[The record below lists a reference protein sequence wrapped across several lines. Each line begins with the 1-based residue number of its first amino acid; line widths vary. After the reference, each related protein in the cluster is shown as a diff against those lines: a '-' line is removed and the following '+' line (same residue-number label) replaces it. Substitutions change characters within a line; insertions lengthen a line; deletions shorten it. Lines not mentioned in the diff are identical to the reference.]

1 MSAQEPER
9 ERKAGSLADTSLEIE
24 IVVEDPLL
32 GQAGDAASIDAEI
45 VVEDPL
51 DHVSLDIEFP
61 ADEPA
66 RAGPEPVEEP
76 ALAQEERAEL
86 EAAELEAVELEAVEL
101 EAVEL
106 DSVELESVS
115 AELESTTLEPA
126 QRSSVEAEPMELE
139 PRDEA
144 FTTQRFGQADT
155 VRLPGVSGQLG
166 SYRIVR
172 RLGEGGMGQVFEA
185 IDTRNNQR
193 VALKM
198 LFDVEPE
205 NVYRLKREFRRMA
218 DIVHQ
223 NLVTLYELV
232 VNNDLCFFTM
242 EYVPGVDFYTALT
255 SSELY
260 DEQPLRD
267 ALRQLVQGVHAI
279 HRAHRVHRD
288 LKPHNVL
295 ITPEGRVVIL
305 DFGLARD
312 VRRGTLIT
320 NLNSFVQ
327 GTPAYMSPEQAAGQH
342 ATPASDWYAVGVMLY
357 EVITGQLPFS
367 GGVMEILLNKQYEDP
382 IPIAAHNLDIDREL
396 ESLVGALMSREPEER
411 PGSQA
416 ILAWCSKRNTRRLLT
431 GSQNTG
437 LNVVLFGRER
447 HLKVLETAFEAS
459 TTGTAAW
466 VDIHGA
472 SGTGRSALLEAFL
485 APLRGLEDVH
495 VFESRCSERESMP
508 FRALDGIV
516 DGIAAKLRRLS
527 RAERGAILD
536 SLDRELAA
544 LCQIFPVLS
553 HALSDEDDP
562 VERSVDASTARQLA
576 FSGLKLL
583 LQRLS
588 QLGPTVLA
596 IDDLHRG
603 DVDSARLL
611 VDVLSPPSAPALLV
625 LCTYETRVAES
636 SPILNELDHLR
647 SVSSMRCTHYEVETG
662 ALDEQEASELA
673 SRLMGVEPG
682 APARARARAIA
693 KASGGNPMLVK
704 ELSRESARALFDHY
718 GDNTSTIKLDPDV
731 LLSELVDT
739 LLRDLHPGSIEL
751 LRLVAV
757 SRGLLELDVAGAALR
772 DASELRTLITQLR
785 GRRLLKPIEVKG
797 RRAIKLYHQSFG
809 RVIVDRIAPE
819 ERQAYHASLGEALL
833 ERDLDEFERLA
844 YHFSR
849 SGELDRAAEYAAQ
862 GAQAAEQSL
871 AFDRAADLYR
881 LAIRC
886 RPDYSSYHRRCAEVL
901 VLAGHSVEAAEHYL
915 AAGELAGK
923 GSAHELRI
931 AAAEQ
936 YLICG
941 DVRRGVEV
949 ARPLLEEYKLQLPPD
964 AKTAR
969 ASLRAAVRELSE
981 RGLEHSE
988 RSEFELHRRELDRL
1002 DLVWVVGRGLMLNDP
1017 TRGGDFITRATLLAL
1032 ETGEPRRLARCLAL
1046 MALVA
1051 RGYDE
1056 RLAEDCLA
1064 RAESLARELRFDYGV
1079 GLASI
1084 CRGVHLRVAGS
1095 WNAALVELDFG
1106 VGYLRER
1113 CVGCHWEYG
1122 LALRSILGSLEARG
1136 EIRSLAHQLQV
1147 FLQRAQEGGNPLVS
1161 AMAAI
1166 MSAIPLLASGRV
1178 ANARERVRST
1188 LALLGSADFNVQQL
1202 QALKIEVMCELYE
1215 HRPEV
1220 ALALLREAWPRLEA
1234 AGFFSL
1240 ATRRTEVLL
1249 LRART
1254 IVAVLAARDSVEEDR
1269 ELLATLESDLARLD
1283 AETPAYVEPLTEFVR
1298 AGLHAI
1304 RGERDMMLIS
1314 TEAALA
1320 GFESAEM
1327 KLMSACARWCL
1338 GQWLEGEHGGT
1349 MIRDARAFMSMQQI
1363 ADHERWVE
1371 LHAPGLALCKLSP
1384 PAEAGAARELEV
1396 EESSPQTPADP
1407 TLADAPEEHRASTT
1421 RALFLGIN
1429 ESDSRR
1435 DALEREIEE
1444 VGRIL
1449 AKASLADRLEIVAEW
1464 AVGAEDLQEHLLR
1477 HQPEIVHISA
1487 SEVARGSSSKGASRE
1502 LSIAALAGTFR
1513 LFADATRCVI
1523 IDRVDADELAPAIA
1537 AHVDY
1542 VVGMSPE
1549 MDDEAVAAFST
1560 GFYRALAFDC
1570 GYARAYELG
1579 CNQMALAGYHASTPA
1594 LHARPA

>member
-9 ERKAGSLADTSLEIE
+9 KAGSRADTSLEIE
-24 IVVEDPLL
+24 IVVEDPLH
-32 GQAGDAASIDAEI
+32 ASSGEDPSLDTEI
-45 VVEDPL
+45 VIEDPL
-51 DHVSLDIEFP
+51 DHVSVDIEFP
-61 ADEPA
+61 LVDPA
-66 RAGPEPVEEP
+66 PAEVE
-76 ALAQEERAEL
+76 ALALVTAEPAEL
-86 EAAELEAVELEAVEL
+86 EPAELEPAELEL
-101 EAVEL
+101 E
-106 DSVELESVS
+106 S
-115 AELESTTLEPA
+115 AELESVELDSAELESIARDAVERSSSEVEPAGAEPRGEATTTL
-126 QRSSVEAEPMELE
+126 
-139 PRDEA
+139 
-144 FTTQRFGQADT
+144 RFGQADT
-155 VRLPGVSGQLG
+155 VRLPGMSGQLG

-232 VNNDLCFFTM
+232 VQNDLCFFTM

-255 SSELY
+255 RGELF
-260 DEQPLRD
+260 DEQPLRE

-396 ESLVGALMSREPEER
+396 EALVAALMSREPEER

-416 ILAWCSKRNTRRLLT
+416 ILAWCSKRNTRRLLA
-431 GSQNTG
+431 GGGQNTG
-437 LNVVLFGRER
+437 LNVVLFGREQ
-447 HLKVLETAFEAS
+447 HLKALEAAFEES
-459 TTGTAAW
+459 TAGTAAW

-485 APLRGLEDVH
+485 APLRGLEDVY

-516 DGIAAKLRRLS
+516 DGIAAKLRQLS
-527 RAERGAILD
+527 RPERGAILD
-536 SLDRELAA
+536 SLEREVAA

-553 HALSDEDDP
+553 HALPDEDDP
-562 VERSVDASTARQLA
+562 VERCVDASTARQLA

-583 LQRLS
+583 LQRVS
-588 QLGPTVLA
+588 QIGPTVLA

-625 LCTYETRVAES
+625 LCTYETRAAES
-636 SPILNELDHLR
+636 SPSLKELEHLR
-647 SVSSMRCTHYEVETG
+647 SVSSMRCTHHEVETG
-662 ALDEQEASELA
+662 ALDEQQASELA
-673 SRLMGVEPG
+673 SRLMGIDTG

-693 KASGGNPMLVK
+693 KASGGNPMLIK
-704 ELSRESARALFDHY
+704 ELSRESARALFDNY

-739 LLRDLHPGSIEL
+739 LVRDLHPGSLEL

-757 SRGLLELDVAGAALR
+757 SRGLLELDVAAAALR

-809 RVIVDRIAPE
+809 RVIVDRLAPD
-819 ERQAYHASLGEALL
+819 ERRAYHASLGEALL
-833 ERDLDEFERLA
+833 EHDLDEFERLA

-941 DVRRGVEV
+941 DVQRGVEV

-964 AKTAR
+964 AMTAR
-969 ASLRAAVRELSE
+969 ESLVASVRELAA

-1056 RLAEDCLA
+1056 PLAEDCLA
-1064 RAESLARELRFDYGV
+1064 RAESLARDLRFDYGV

-1084 CRGVHLRVAGS
+1084 CRGVHLRVAGR

-1147 FLQRAQEGGNPLVS
+1147 FLKRAQEGGNPLVS

-1178 ANARERVRST
+1178 ASARERVRST
-1188 LALLGSADFNVQQL
+1188 VALLGSTDFNVQQL

-1215 HRPEV
+1215 RRPEV

-1234 AGFFSL
+1234 ADFFSL

-1254 IVAVLAARDSVEEDR
+1254 VVAVLAARDAVEEDQ
-1269 ELLATLESDLARLD
+1269 ELLETLDADLARLD
-1283 AETPAYVEPLTEFVR
+1283 GETPAYVEPLTEFVR

-1304 RGERDMMLIS
+1304 RGERDLMLIM
-1314 TEAALA
+1314 TESALA
-1320 GFESAEM
+1320 GFERAEM

-1338 GQWLEGEHGGT
+1338 GQWLEGEHGAA
-1349 MIRDARAFMSMQQI
+1349 MIREARAFMSMQQI
-1363 ADHERWVE
+1363 ADPERWVE
-1371 LHAPGLALCKLSP
+1371 LHAPGLGVCKLAA
-1384 PAEAGAARELEV
+1384 PAEVATAQELSEPAFVELAPAA
-1396 EESSPQTPADP
+1396 SPAALP
-1407 TLADAPEEHRASTT
+1407 RGTT

-1429 ESDSRR
+1429 ASESRR
-1435 DALEREIEE
+1435 VALEREIDE

-1477 HQPEIVHISA
+1477 HRPEIVHISA
-1487 SEVARGSSSKGASRE
+1487 SEVSRGTAAQGASRE

-1513 LFADATRCVI
+1513 LFADATRCVLV
-1523 IDRVDADELAPAIA
+1523 DRVDVDELAPAIA
-1537 AHVDY
+1537 AHVDF

-1549 MDDEAVAAFST
+1549 MDDEAVAAFAT

-1570 GYARAYELG
+1570 GYARAFELG
-1579 CNQMALAGYHASTPA
+1579 CNQMALAGRHGARPQ
-1594 LHARPA
+1594 LHARA